1 MGCGIWYQLK
11 SCVRDKMCIL
21 SFLLPVIAGIALN
34 FLGDVD
40 LLDLAEPEFG
50 VVKENLTSPEI
61 RDWREGLG
69 TVKEYLSEEEL
80 REAVLEPSTSVLG
93 IRQQGGGISVTRAG
107 DEPEMIQKLADRLP
121 LLYEERDRNSTVSV
135 SMAVPEGDT
144 GLKNLFI
151 SIIMVTAMFM
161 GGTFSAMNILG
172 EKEDG
177 TILVN
182 DVLPRSRLVYLF
194 QKIAVG
200 LLGGILSAGLTALVC
215 IRPLRMIQLPGL
227 TAVILLSAFLASLAG
242 AFTGRAAE
250 GLMAGIGL
258 LKLVMIGFIAP
269 PILFWLLLPAGSRGS
284 GLACLVPS
292 VPAFRGIME
301 LLEGGS
307 FPAVYIL
314 LLSVHCVVW
323 LAVYLWTEMAGEKK
337 KRCKGGKLA

>member
-61 RDWREGLG
+61 RDWLEGLG

-215 IRPLRMIQLPGL
+215 LRPLRMIQLPGL
-227 TAVILLSAFLASLAG
+227 TAVILL
-242 AFTGRAAE
+242 
-250 GLMAGIGL
+250 
-258 LKLVMIGFIAP
+258 
-269 PILFWLLLPAGSRGS
+269 
-284 GLACLVPS
+284 
-292 VPAFRGIME
+292 
-301 LLEGGS
+301 
-307 FPAVYIL
+307 
-314 LLSVHCVVW
+314 
-323 LAVYLWTEMAGEKK
+323 
-337 KRCKGGKLA
+337 